1 MVDPG
6 TMVHAFM
13 LLSRSSQRIA
23 KAAAVVAYSKV
34 RVA

>member
-1 MVDPG
+1 MANSG
-6 TMVHAFM
+6 TIVPTFM